1 MYTAERLER
10 IKNNPARLAKDV
22 ERLKER
28 IRNLEEDLEYARQEL
43 AYILRHPDT
52 EDQDNIPLWESCI
65 KRKLRTLEDR
75 REKLEQLAAVG

>member
-10 IKNNPARLAKDV
+10 IRNNPARLAKDV